1 MAVVVTSEG
10 IRVEIAL
17 EQLIEALKSL
27 DASERQ
33 AVREALDSEW
43 AEELEALLARFRSRF
58 QEAPISDE
66 ELDAEI
72 EAGRE
77 AYFARRG

>member
-10 IRVEIAL
+10 IKVEIAL

-33 AVREALDSEW
+33 AVRKALDSEW
-43 AEELEALLARFRSRF
+43 AEELETLLARFRSRF
-58 QEAPISDE
+58 QEAPSPT
-66 ELDAEI
+66 
-72 EAGRE
+72 RS
-77 AYFARRG
+77 